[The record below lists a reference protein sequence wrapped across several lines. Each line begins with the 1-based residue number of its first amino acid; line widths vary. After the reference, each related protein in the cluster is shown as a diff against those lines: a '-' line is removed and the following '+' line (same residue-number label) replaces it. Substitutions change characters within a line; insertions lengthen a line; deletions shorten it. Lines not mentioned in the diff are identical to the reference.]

1 MTAES
6 TFVVIG
12 AGQAGGRAV
21 EAMRKEGF
29 AGRIVLVGE
38 ETYVPY
44 ERPPLSKQFLS
55 GDDGPEKTYLHDRGF
70 YREQDIELR
79 LGVRAV
85 AIDPR
90 ARYVQLANGDELAYD
105 KLLITTGSRVRR
117 LAIPG
122 AELPGVFYLRD
133 IEDALAIRARLSEG
147 AALAVVGGGYIGLEV
162 AAAARSRGCRVTVLE
177 MEPVVMNRVVAPEI
191 GRFFADVHREQGAEV
206 RTGTTVSGF
215 AGDGRINQVV
225 CSDGTRLTAD
235 LVVIGIGIMPN
246 TALAEAAGLTVDDG
260 IVVDEF
266 GRTSR
271 PDIFA
276 AGDVDRH
283 YNPLLGRQLRLE
295 SWQNAQNQAI
305 AVARVMCGSD
315 VAYAEVPWFWS
326 DQYDLNLQMT
336 GVAERWDQIVFRGD
350 MEDRRFTAFYL
361 LDGALVAAN
370 SVNLPRDV
378 RYARKLIERKA
389 RVDADALADPAVP
402 LKALLAE

>member
-1 MTAES
+1 MTADS
-6 TFVVIG
+6 GFVVIG

-21 EAMRKEGF
+21 EAMRKAGF

-38 ETYVPY
+38 EPHVPY
-44 ERPPLSKQFLS
+44 ERPPLSKQLLS
-55 GDDGPEKTYLHDRGF
+55 GDDGPETTYLRDRGF
-70 YREQDIELR
+70 YREQDIDLR
-79 LGVRAV
+79 LGARAS
-85 AIDPR
+85 AIDPS
-90 ARYVQLANGDELAYD
+90 ARRVLLADGDELAYD

-117 LAIPG
+117 LAISG

-133 IEDALAIRARLSEG
+133 IEDALAIRARLAEG

-177 MEPVVMNRVVAPEI
+177 MEPVVMNRVVAPEV
-191 GRFFADVHREQGAEV
+191 GRFFADVHAAQGAEV

-215 AGDGRINQVV
+215 AGDRRVDEVV
-225 CSDGTRLTAD
+225 CSDGTRLTVD

-246 TALAEAAGLTVDDG
+246 TALAEAAGLAVDDG

-266 GRTSR
+266 GRTSD
-271 PDIFA
+271 PEIFA
-276 AGDVDRH
+276 AGDVARH
-283 YNPLLGRQLRLE
+283 YNPLLGRQIRLE

-305 AVARVMCGSD
+305 AVARVMCGSN

-336 GVAERWDQIVFRGD
+336 GVADRWDQIVYRGD

-361 LDGALVAAN
+361 LDGVLVAAN

-378 RYARKLIERKA
+378 RYARKLIESGA
-389 RVDADALADPAVP
+389 RVDRDALADPAVP
-402 LKALLAE
+402 LKTLLEA